1 MEDLIQDQLLP
12 PLREIMKV
20 YYDRCDMLKIDP
32 IDSAMLVNKE
42 MMRYVLDEYN
52 IEWYVY
58 CGALQLL
65 CSDPE
70 VRTLISKRKI
80 N

>member
-1 MEDLIQDQLLP
+1 MEDLIQDRLLP
-12 PLREIMKV
+12 PLREILKD
-20 YYDRCDMLKIDP
+20 YFDQCDMLKVDP
-32 IDSAMLVNKE
+32 IDGAMLVNKE

-65 CSDPE
+65 CSEPE

>member
-1 MEDLIQDQLLP
+1 MEEKLKCLP
-12 PLREIMKV
+12 AYPLREILKDYFV
-20 YYDRCDMLKIDP
+20 RCDQLEIDP
-32 IDSAMLVNKE
+32 IEGAMVLNKE
-42 MMRYVLDEYN
+42 ILHYLLDEYN

-65 CSDPE
+65 CSEPD